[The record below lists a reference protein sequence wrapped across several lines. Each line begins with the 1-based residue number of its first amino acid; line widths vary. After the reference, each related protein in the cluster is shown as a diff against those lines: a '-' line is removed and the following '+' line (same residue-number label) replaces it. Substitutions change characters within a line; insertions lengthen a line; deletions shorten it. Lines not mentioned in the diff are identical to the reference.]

1 MELIKIKV
9 NILEYLIHVIGDVIE
24 QWQVFASQTSEISC
38 RLLSTRYMAFEAGQ
52 QSYWQT
58 RECLAS
64 SFQRHLVG
72 GTHREGL
79 RELGDR
85 GENNREMSLLRIFET
100 TEPNSSQRGAEVS
113 PGRGIPARNFQG
125 KVPVSQAAVIRGRQR
140 HSGTGSGECSNG
152 PASALGGG
160 VCPPLV
166 CLMHLL
172 GSGDGF
178 QLP

>member
-9 NILEYLIHVIGDVIE
+9 NILEYLIHVTGDVIE

-38 RLLSTRYMAFEAGQ
+38 RLLSTRYMSIKVGQ

-58 RECLAS
+58 RGCLAS
-64 SFQRHLVG
+64 SFQSHLIG

-85 GENNREMSLLRIFET
+85 GENNRGCHYCRFLRQLSQILLRGE
-100 TEPNSSQRGAEVS
+100 QRLS

-125 KVPVSQAAVIRGRQR
+125 KIPVSQAAVIRGRQR
-140 HSGTGSGECSNG
+140 HSGTGSGEYSNG

-160 VCPPLV
+160 VRPPLV
-166 CLMHLL
+166 CLMDLL